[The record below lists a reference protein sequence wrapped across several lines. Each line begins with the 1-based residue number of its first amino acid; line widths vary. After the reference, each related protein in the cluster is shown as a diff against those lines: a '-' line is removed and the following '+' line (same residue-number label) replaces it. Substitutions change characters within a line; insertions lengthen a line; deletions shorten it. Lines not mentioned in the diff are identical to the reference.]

1 MDIEVNGKI
10 YHFKDKC
17 TMLDYIAT
25 FNSKVQIGWK
35 SQVNLLSRMSQEPE
49 KLSTK
54 ELLLMDA
61 SIVLQMIKSVSE
73 NYGMAGDLDFL
84 EKE

>member
-1 MDIEVNGKI
+1 MDIEVNGKQ

-17 TMLDYIAT
+17 TMMDYIAT

-35 SQVNLLSRMSQEPE
+35 SQVNLLSRMSQEPM
-49 KLSTK
+49 KLNTK

-61 SIVLQMIKSVSE
+61 SIVLQMIKGVSE
-73 NYGMAGDLDFL
+73 KYGMTGDLDFL
-84 EKE
+84 EKK